1 MMSDH
6 VLRLTSLWGKKAA
19 NGDPRWLPLVVHLAD
34 TAEVGKILWDTWLC
48 DGAKRNIAENC
59 FFSGTPDDEEKLVQA
74 RALFVFLCAA
84 HDLGKATPAFQT
96 KPSHITWDVPDEVTT
111 RRAAASDMDAQYQQK
126 LSAAG
131 FELPTSKDWAAGHDL
146 PHALASHIIAE
157 SLGISENIAAILGS
171 HHGRSPNSADINNRY
186 SKDSGIFLYPRHFH
200 TNKEGKTVWQSAW
213 QAILKNALDINGCF
227 GKVEDLP
234 TPNLNAAFLLD
245 GLLIM
250 ADWIASNEAY
260 CPYIPFDL
268 PAEEIV
274 RLDSAQRAREAWDNA
289 DFPHVWQQTPSAH
302 IFRDRFGF
310 DAPNPIQTKVER
322 ICREIK
328 DPGIIVLEAPMG
340 IGKTEAALAAA
351 EIFAQKTGRSGVFF
365 ALPTQATSNGIFP
378 RLKDW
383 VNRLDDNRHS
393 IKLFHGKA
401 EFNED
406 YQNLENAKF
415 STDSV
420 NIGDE
425 PEEGVY
431 IHDWCSG
438 RKRAILSDFVVGT
451 IDQILLAALKQKH
464 VMMRHLGLAN
474 KVVIIDECHA
484 YDAYMGV
491 YLQRVLNWLGVYKIP
506 VIILS
511 ATLPKETRRNVILAY
526 LNQKSQASA
535 AATEDMHD
543 DYGAIEKKSWAES
556 TDYPLITY
564 TDGKDINCS
573 AIHLD
578 LYKRAVN
585 MHHVDA
591 SELFV
596 LLEERL
602 SDGGCAGILVNTV
615 ARAQQIARQCA
626 EKFGENTVLLL
637 HAGFLMPD
645 RSRIEHDITQL
656 LGKPNPDRIRPQKL
670 IVVGTQVLEQ
680 SLDIDFDIMITDWC
694 PMDLL
699 LQRMGRLHRHERSRP
714 EKLNHPTCYILNGNQ
729 PEFDSGTKTIYGEY
743 LLMRTRAFMPKNIDI
758 PDAISKL
765 VQCVYD
771 KTIPMQPE
779 PDGYQHATE
788 EYNKRIQRK
797 ERRADTFCLG
807 KPEISRRKKRSK
819 YPRPTTGQS
828 MLGCFEKC
836 TSDSED
842 GEACVRDIQQETIEV
857 ILLHIK
863 EGMLCLYDEHN
874 TIIPRNQTPD
884 DCLARKMA
892 QYTVKLPTRMC
903 YCGKAHAVVEALEK
917 ISFSPEYK
925 PFQKSK
931 WLKGSLFLV
940 MDEDNRAELLGD
952 CLTYSPLYGLESNKK
967 EDDDA

>member
-19 NGDPRWLPLVVHLAD
+19 NGDPRWLPLVVHLSD

-84 HDLGKATPAFQT
+84 HDLGKATPAFQL
-96 KPSHITWDVPDEVTT
+96 KSSHITWDVPDEVTT

-131 FELPTSKDWAAGHDL
+131 FELPTSKDWAAGNV
-146 PHALASHIIAE
+146 PHALASHIIAQ
-157 SLGISENIAAILGS
+157 SLGISQNIAAILGA
-171 HHGRSPNSADINNRY
+171 HHG
-186 SKDSGIFLYPRHFH
+186 
-200 TNKEGKTVWQSAW
+200 QSAN
-213 QAILKNALDINGCF
+213 QSAIDQQYYCNTFQHPCDFYTSESAKAAWCNAWHIILGNAFRACEF
-227 GKVEDLP
+227 FQNAEDLP

-260 CPYIPFDL
+260 CPYIPFDQ

-274 RLDSAQRAREAWDNA
+274 RIDSAQRAREAWDNA

-310 DAPNPIQTKVER
+310 DAPNPIQTEIER
-322 ICREIK
+322 VCRKIEA
-328 DPGIIVLEAPMG
+328 PGIIVLEAPMG

-351 EIFAQKTGRSGVFF
+351 EILAQKTGRSGVFF

-378 RLKDW
+378 RLKAW
-383 VNRLDDNRHS
+383 VSRLDENRHS

-438 RKRAILSDFVVGT
+438 RKRSILSDFVVGT

-602 SDGGCAGILVNTV
+602 SDGGCAGIIVNTV

-714 EKLNHPTCYILNGNQ
+714 EKLNQPTCYILNGNQ

-797 ERRADTFCLG
+797 EGRANAFCLIP
-807 KPEISRRKKRSK
+807 PETPKRKKRSK
-819 YPRPTTGQS
+819 YNRPSSGQS

-952 CLTYSPLYGLESNKK
+952 YLTYSPLYGLESNKK